1 MEGQTLL
8 TCRDCGRTAGV
19 SGEMPEDYTACFIDV
34 VQRDGFV
41 PAPGEASIAFLCG
54 TCLATY
60 KGSETADDEE
70 KIRGG

>member
-1 MEGQTLL
+1 
-8 TCRDCGRTAGV
+8 
-19 SGEMPEDYTACFIDV
+19 MPEEYTACFIQV

-41 PAPGEASIAFLCG
+41 PAPGEASVAFLCG

-70 KIRGG
+70 KISPGTAGVPPA